1 MATQHYRRRF
11 ESCHRSLSDSHRPS
25 VSELE
30 SACALPRCHGAFFRN
45 GRADECCGLLIFW
58 LEHEMHL
65 HASLLIGTP
74 EESEVFC
81 TTQRTLAIDTL
92 QQGSCCLWA
101 GCRRRRHQNKG
112 MLVRVLRNTK
122 CVACM
127 GRQSLFPRRVL
138 CSIPRLITY
147 TVALHGG
154 AGLNACGRGCLRL
167 RSVFLPTLVLWP
179 SRFEVLPSANKHL
192 PSESAL

>member
-1 MATQHYRRRF
+1 
-11 ESCHRSLSDSHRPS
+11 
-25 VSELE
+25 
-30 SACALPRCHGAFFRN
+30 
-45 GRADECCGLLIFW
+45 
-58 LEHEMHL
+58 MHL

-81 TTQRTLAIDTL
+81 ATQRTLAIDTL

-167 RSVFLPTLVLWP
+167 RSVFLPTLVCGHRDLKCYP
-179 SRFEVLPSANKHL
+179 ARISIFHRRVLCSISRKIVDTDSFYGGAGLIAPRRGSLRLRWVSQRRVPCSISAAPRPHIMRLHEVGLC
-192 PSESAL
+192 